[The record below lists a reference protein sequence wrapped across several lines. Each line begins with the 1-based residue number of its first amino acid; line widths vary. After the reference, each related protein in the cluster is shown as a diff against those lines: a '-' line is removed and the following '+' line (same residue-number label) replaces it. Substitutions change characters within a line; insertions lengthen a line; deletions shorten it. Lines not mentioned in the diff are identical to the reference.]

1 MNKFYN
7 NFLLFFLLILLA
19 FLLTFSALNL
29 IYNPDLVNY
38 IEIISNSDYSESAVE
53 PMIALLSVVSKN
65 ISSVLPLNSIFLVY
79 FLHIFTI
86 VSCVFYGLKVSFN
99 GSIAKGLIGLMTWLS
114 MYGVIQCLIQIRFG
128 MASSI
133 AFLLFSLSLFRRPNK
148 GNKPWRFAYLA
159 MITHYSSIFGATTIL
174 LLGRKLS
181 FITSRKILLFHV
193 GYAITLMLFKMSI
206 IFSFLPEFMLAR
218 ISIYINS
225 EDTELVSWSTS
236 LIALV
241 LYILL
246 LFRSTPNINKE
257 DVLRLFGILS
267 FLPYFIVPEI
277 EILIRTGI
285 PFQYLLIT
293 YLFLTYKKKSYLL
306 TSTLPL
312 IVFFSF
318 KVWSNVG
325 ALIKYLG

>member
-1 MNKFYN
+1 MKSVEKKVIVF
-7 NFLLFFLLILLA
+7 FILFILSV
-19 FLLTFSALNL
+19 LLTYISNY
-29 IYNPDLVNY
+29 IIKNPDYLSY
-38 IEIISNSDYSESAVE
+38 TEIILTSTLLELTVE
-53 PMIALLSVVSKN
+53 PMIALLSILSKN
-65 ISSVLPLNSIFLVY
+65 VSLFLPLNSIFLVY

-86 VSCVFYGLKVSFN
+86 VSCLFYGLKVSFN
-99 GSIAKGLIGLMTWLS
+99 GSIAKGLIGLMIWLS

-159 MITHYSSIFGATTIL
+159 MITHYSSIFVATTIL

-193 GYAITLMLFKMSI
+193 GYAITLMLFKISI

-246 LFRSTPNINKE
+246 LFRPTPNINKE

-306 TSTLPL
+306 NSTLPL

-318 KVWSNVG
+318 KVWSNAG

>member
-29 IYNPDLVNY
+29 INNPDLFNY
-38 IEIISNSDYSESAVE
+38 IEIISNSDYLGSAVE
-53 PMIALLSVVSKN
+53 PMIGLLSFVSKN
-65 ISSVLPLNSIFLVY
+65 ISSILPLNSIFLVY

-99 GSIAKGLIGLMTWLS
+99 GSIAKGLIGLMIWLS

-159 MITHYSSIFGATTIL
+159 MITHYSSIFAATTIL

-206 IFSFLPEFMLAR
+206 IFRFLPEFMLAR

-246 LFRSTPNINKE
+246 LFRPTPNINKE

-306 TSTLPL
+306 NSTLPL

-318 KVWSNVG
+318 KVWSNAG

>member
-1 MNKFYN
+1 MKSVEKKVIVF
-7 NFLLFFLLILLA
+7 FILFSLSILL
-19 FLLTFSALNL
+19 TYISNY
-29 IYNPDLVNY
+29 IIKNPDYLSY
-38 IEIISNSDYSESAVE
+38 TEIILTATLLESAVE
-53 PMIALLSVVSKN
+53 PMIALLSVASKN

-133 AFLLFSLSLFRRPNK
+133 AFLLFSLSLFRQPNK
-148 GNKPWRFAYLA
+148 GNKPWRYAYLA
-159 MITHYSSIFGATTIL
+159 MITHYSSIFVATTIL

-193 GYAITLMLFKMSI
+193 GYAITLMLFKISI

-218 ISIYINS
+218 ISLYINS
-225 EDTELVSWSTS
+225 ENTELVSWSTS

>member
-29 IYNPDLVNY
+29 INNPDLYNY
-38 IEIISNSDYSESAVE
+38 IEIISNSDYLGSAVE
-53 PMIALLSVVSKN
+53 PMIGLLSFVSKN
-65 ISSVLPLNSIFLVY
+65 ISSILPLNSIFLVY

-99 GSIAKGLIGLMTWLS
+99 GSIAKGLIGLMIWLS

-159 MITHYSSIFGATTIL
+159 MITHYSSIFVATTIL

-181 FITSRKILLFHV
+181 FITRRKILLFHV
-193 GYAITLMLFKMSI
+193 GYAITLMLFKMSL

-225 EDTELVSWSTS
+225 ENTELVSWSTS

-306 TSTLPL
+306 NSTLPL

-318 KVWSNVG
+318 KVWSNAG
-325 ALIKYLG
+325 ALLKYLG

>member
-29 IYNPDLVNY
+29 INNPDLSNY
-38 IEIISNSDYSESAVE
+38 IEIISNSDYSESTVE

-65 ISSVLPLNSIFLVY
+65 ISSILPLNSIFLTY

-159 MITHYSSIFGATTIL
+159 MITHYSSIFVATTIL

-246 LFRSTPNINKE
+246 LFRPTPNINKE

-306 TSTLPL
+306 NSTLPL

-318 KVWSNVG
+318 KVWSNAG
-325 ALIKYLG
+325 ALLKYLG